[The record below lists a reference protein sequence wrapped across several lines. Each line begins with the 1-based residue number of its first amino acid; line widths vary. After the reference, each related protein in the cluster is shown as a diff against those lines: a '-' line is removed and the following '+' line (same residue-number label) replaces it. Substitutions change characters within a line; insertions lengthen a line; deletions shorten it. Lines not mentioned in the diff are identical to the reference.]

1 MSPGQSRVELPR
13 EETRGRQEDLVG
25 PLELTDLPLQLP
37 QPRRVRG
44 RGPRPAPGIDLRAP
58 APSAQRV
65 HVDPHPWTDPVHR
78 RRQRQ
83 LRLLLTRLTDQAN
96 RPLPQLVRVLPRC
109 WHGPVLVGSEPPLNP
124 GRFSPRMVPFS
135 ITSCALL
142 ISLVGVGSGT
152 RGPSWG
158 HTHAWLVCG

>member
-13 EETRGRQEDLVG
+13 EETRGRQEDFVG
-25 PLELTDLPLQLP
+25 PLELMDLPLQLP

-124 GRFSPRMVPFS
+124 GRFRPPP
-135 ITSCALL
+135 A
-142 ISLVGVGSGT
+142 
-152 RGPSWG
+152 GPSEISSSPPAA
-158 HTHAWLVCG
+158 TAPFRSKPATRPSPPPTP

>member
-13 EETRGRQEDLVG
+13 EETRGRQEDFVG

-44 RGPRPAPGIDLRAP
+44 RGPRPAPGIDLREP

-124 GRFSPRMVPFS
+124 GRF
-135 ITSCALL
+135 TSLFDA
-142 ISLVGVGSGT
+142 
-152 RGPSWG
+152 PSA
-158 HTHAWLVCG
+158 HANTIRARIARN